1 MRAGS
6 MAKSTKN
13 LAKLPKNAP
22 KPLVLGVIDQG
33 TVAPSDFASLVGD
46 LSAGDLPREPEWRV
60 HDRTHLEFAVDY
72 RIGAKSQGRARAALG
87 QKKQSFEWDAYF
99 FVPESLRLHDQTY
112 EKNEIYED
120 LQSYV
125 RFSVPTVPFEA
136 LAGEATDRLRAAL
149 GPGCDT
155 DAALRELRL
164 FACLVRASSGVVR
177 RRILGL
183 VSALPASAAAIADAS
198 QRLVQSAARVS
209 TTLRSALATVPSEDA
224 ALGEAASWID
234 EDVSRALEAL
244 LGSLA
249 IELRKAGVEERVV
262 AMIAAGAVDEAR
274 EREARGL
281 EGVGH
286 ANAGE
291 REIEHL
297 EFRRHVLKR
306 FTSSVLWLTLEVRAG
321 ARWALELLYAV
332 AASVAMGFA
341 FVLAML
347 NGGHALNP
355 GAADNLWTGAL
366 LVVLAYAA
374 KDRIKAALQ
383 GTFSRVVQKHFPDRR
398 WRILDRE
405 RGVRLGEVEERSA
418 FLPFKSVPA
427 EALAVRRMTRT
438 HPFEESARPE
448 RVLWHHKTVTV
459 HGEDVAAA
467 DERFTALT
475 EIFRLNV
482 RRWLDHTDDPNR
494 KIVFADPNDRQIYS
508 AVAPRVYNIAIVYRL
523 RERGVD
529 ATWHRIRVV
538 VTRKG
543 IRRIDR
549 IC

>member
-1 MRAGS
+1 

-13 LAKLPKNAP
+13 LAKPPKRAP
-22 KPLVLGVIDQG
+22 KPLVLGV
-33 TVAPSDFASLVGD
+33 VEPSVLAPSDFASLVGD
-46 LSAGDLPREPEWRV
+46 LSAGDLPREPEWRI

-72 RIGAKSQGRARAALG
+72 RIGS

-125 RFSVPTVPFEA
+125 RFAVPTVPFEA

-149 GPGCDT
+149 GPGCET

-177 RRILGL
+177 RRILSL
-183 VSALPASAAAIADAS
+183 VTELPQSAPAIADAS
-198 QRLVQSAARVS
+198 QRLVQSAARVA
-209 TTLRSALATVPSEDA
+209 TALCAALDTASSEDDA
-224 ALGEAASWID
+224 VREACQWID

-249 IELRKAGVEERVV
+249 IELRNAGVEERVV
-262 AMIAAGAVDEAR
+262 AAIASGAVEEVQTRA
-274 EREARGL
+274 ARGL

-286 ANAGE
+286 ARADE

-347 NGGHALNP
+347 NGGQTMNP
-355 GAADNLWTGAL
+355 GAGNLWTGAL

-405 RGVRLGEVEERSA
+405 RAVRLGEVEERSA
-418 FLPFKSVPA
+418 FLPFKELPA

-438 HPFEESARPE
+438 HVFEESARPE

-467 DERFTALT
+467 DARFTALT

-494 KIVFADPNDRQIYS
+494 KIIFADPSDRQIYS
-508 AVAPRVYNIAIVYRL
+508 AVAPRVYNVAIVYRL

-529 ATWHRIRVV
+529 APWHRIRVV

>member
-1 MRAGS
+1 
-6 MAKSTKN
+6 MAKTTKG
-13 LAKLPKNAP
+13 LAKLPKRGP
-22 KPLVLGVIDQG
+22 KALVLGVVDG
-33 TVAPSDFASLVGD
+33 TSIAPSDFASLVGD

-72 RIGAKSQGRARAALG
+72 RVGPQKNKPRRATT
-87 QKKQSFEWDAYF
+87 QQKQSFEWDAYF

-112 EKNEIYED
+112 AKNEIYED

-125 RFSVPTVPFEA
+125 RFAVPAVPFDS
-136 LAGEATDRLRAAL
+136 LAGDVLERLRAAL
-149 GPGCDT
+149 GPGRD
-155 DAALRELRL
+155 DEAALRELRL
-164 FACLVRASSGVVR
+164 FACLLRASSGVVR
-177 RRILGL
+177 RNILTLVKGL
-183 VSALPASAAAIADAS
+183 PETSLALTEAT
-198 QRLVQSAARVS
+198 QYLVQSAAR
-209 TTLRSALATVPSEDA
+209 LATSLRAMLDAVPAGNE
-224 ALGEAASWID
+224 ALREACSWID

-249 IELRKAGVEERVV
+249 IELRKAKVDARVV
-262 AMIAAGAVDEAR
+262 AMVAAGAVEEAQAR
-274 EREARGL
+274 AARGL

-286 ANAGE
+286 AHAHE

-306 FTSSVLWLTLEVRAG
+306 FTSSVLWLSLEVRSG

-341 FVLAML
+341 FVAAML
-347 NGGHALNP
+347 HGGLTMTP
-355 GAADNLWTGAL
+355 GTAGNLWTGAF
-366 LVVLAYAA
+366 LVMLAYAA

-383 GTFSRVVQKHFPDRR
+383 GTFSRVVQRHFPDRR

-405 RGVRLGEVEERSA
+405 REVRLGEVEERSA
-418 FLPFKSVPA
+418 FLPFKRVPP

-438 HPFEESARPE
+438 HLFEESARPE

-459 HGEDVAAA
+459 HGAAVAAA
-467 DERFTALT
+467 DARFTALT
-475 EIFRLNV
+475 EIFRLNL

-494 KIVFADPNDRQIYS
+494 KIVFADPDDRQIYS
-508 AVAPRVYNIAIVYRL
+508 AIAPRVYNIAIVYRL
-523 RERGVD
+523 REHGKD
-529 ATWHRIRVV
+529 APWHRIRVV